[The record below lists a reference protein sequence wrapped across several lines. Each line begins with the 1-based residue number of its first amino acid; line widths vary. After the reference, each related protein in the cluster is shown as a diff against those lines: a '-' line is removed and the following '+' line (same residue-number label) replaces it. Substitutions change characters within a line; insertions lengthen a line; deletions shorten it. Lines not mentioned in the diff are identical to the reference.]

1 MSAWRVTVLLMLG
14 SLLLLT
20 GCSREAKPGD
30 IVTIHFTGT
39 LADGKVFETT
49 KGGEPRR
56 VHIGANL
63 ILPAFE
69 QALVGMKV
77 REKKVLLLQAEQAFG
92 PYKADPSMI
101 QILEKTSLPHAIDY
115 QISQR
120 LKANITYPDG
130 STGAREVKIIAID
143 DKTVTVDA
151 NHPLAGKDLNFEI
164 ELIQIH

>member
-1 MSAWRVTVLLMLG
+1 MITWRVTVSLILG

-20 GCSREAKPGD
+20 GCSQEAKLGD
-30 IVTIHFTGT
+30 IVTIHFTGA
-39 LADGKVFETT
+39 LADGKVFESTR
-49 KGGEPRR
+49 GGEPRQ

-77 REKKVLLLQAEQAFG
+77 GEKKVLLLKAEQAFG

-115 QISQR
+115 QIGQR

-130 STGAREVKIIAID
+130 STGERKVSIIAID

-164 ELIQIH
+164 ELIEIR